1 MEQNEKQLSSKQK
14 RNILFAT
21 LAGLGI
27 GGLLG
32 IGAYY
37 QHWLG

>member
-14 RNILFAT
+14 RSILLAA

-32 IGAYY
+32 IVAYY

>member
-1 MEQNEKQLSSKQK
+1 MEQNQKQLSPKQK
-14 RNILFAT
+14 LNILFAI

-27 GGLLG
+27 GGLIG
-32 IGAYY
+32 IVAYY

>member
-1 MEQNEKQLSSKQK
+1 MEQNQKQLSTKQK
-14 RNILFAT
+14 LNILLAT

-32 IGAYY
+32 IVAYY

>member
-1 MEQNEKQLSSKQK
+1 MEQAKKQLSTKEKLQVF
-14 RNILFAT
+14 FAS

-27 GGLLG
+27 GGVLG
-32 IGAYY
+32 IIAYY